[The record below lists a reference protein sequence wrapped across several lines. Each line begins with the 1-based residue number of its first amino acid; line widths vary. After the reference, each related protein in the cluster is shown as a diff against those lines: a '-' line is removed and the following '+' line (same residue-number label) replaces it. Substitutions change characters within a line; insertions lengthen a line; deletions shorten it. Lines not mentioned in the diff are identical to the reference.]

1 MRQLV
6 LLLALITIASSCKS
20 VKIGGDEKGVI
31 ATIERGSCFGKCPVY
46 VMEIYKDGKVL
57 YEGKRYTKKV
67 GVYRKNIEMKEVKA
81 IVKAFETEKFM
92 TFENEY
98 SSDIQDL
105 PSVTISFHDGTTLKR
120 VIGKDKKPGGF
131 IKIQSM
137 LEKLAD
143 SDDWATIKAGENTNE
158 LEERMKTEKIIYSE
172 IIIEAKT
179 GTLPAFLQEMA
190 NKSVSLKDR
199 VTEDNR
205 LWLITYDTSQYKSN
219 EMIEMI
225 RADARI
231 ISAEFN
237 KVLSER

>member
-1 MRQLV
+1 MKQLV
-6 LLLALITIASSCKS
+6 ILFALFALATSCKS

-67 GVYRKNIEMKEVKA
+67 GIYRKNIEMKEVKA
-81 IVKAFETEKFM
+81 IAKAFGTEKFM
-92 TFENEY
+92 TFDDEY

-105 PSVTISFHDGTTLKR
+105 PSVTISYHDGTTRKR
-120 VIGKDKKPGGF
+120 VIGKDRKPGGF
-131 IKIQSM
+131 IKLQSM

-143 SDDWATIKAGENTNE
+143 SDDWATIRAGEDTNE
-158 LEERMKTEKIIYSE
+158 LEERIKTEKIIYSE
-172 IIIEAKT
+172 IIIEAQN
-179 GTLPAFLQEMA
+179 GTLPAFLQAMA
-190 NKSVSLKDR
+190 DKSVSLKDR
-199 VTEDNR
+199 VTADNR
-205 LWLITYDTSQYKSN
+205 LWLITYDTALYKST

-225 RADARI
+225 RKDPRI